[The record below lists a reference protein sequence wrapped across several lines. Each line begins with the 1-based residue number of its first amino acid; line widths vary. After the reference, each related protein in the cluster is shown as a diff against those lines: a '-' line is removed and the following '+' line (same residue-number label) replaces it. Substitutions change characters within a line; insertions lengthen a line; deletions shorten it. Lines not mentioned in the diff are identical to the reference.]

1 MTTEAEE
8 RKRRV
13 KVIVLGIFD
22 IAVALRIVR
31 REIRRW
37 SVPYLSQAHVRCDPF
52 RTLIACILSLRTKD
66 AVTDAASERLFAA
79 AATPRAILA
88 LGTPRLAQLIFP
100 VGFYNQK
107 ARQITEICRRLR
119 DEFNDCVP
127 DTMEILLTLPGV
139 GRKTANLVITEAFGQ
154 PGICVDTHV
163 HRIANRWGYVRTRTP
178 EQTEMALRAQLPAR
192 YWIGINRVL
201 VTYGQHRCLP
211 ISPICSACPLCGMCP
226 QHGVVHQR

>member
-1 MTTEAEE
+1 MTKEAEE
-8 RKRRV
+8 CKRRV
-13 KVIVLGIFD
+13 KVIELGMFD
-22 IAVALRIVR
+22 IAAALRLVR

-37 SVPYLSQAHVRCDPF
+37 SVPYLSQAHVRHDPF

-66 AVTDAASERLFAA
+66 AVTDAASERLFAV

-88 LGTPRLAQLIFP
+88 LDVPRLAQLIFP

-127 DTMEILLTLPGV
+127 NSIEVLLTLPGV
-139 GRKTANLVITEAFGQ
+139 GRKTANLVVTEAFGL

-163 HRIANRWGYVRTRTP
+163 HRITNRWGYVRTRTP
-178 EQTEMALRAQLPAR
+178 EQTEMALRAKLPAR
-192 YWIGINRVL
+192 YWIEINRLL

-211 ISPICSACPLCGMCP
+211 VSPICSECPLFEMCP
-226 QHGVVHQR
+226 RRGVVHQR